1 MCGIAGTVNFID
13 AERLNAMTDAQAH
26 RGPDDRGV
34 KLFPEER
41 VGLGHRR
48 LSILDLSPAGHEP
61 MSNTDETLWITFNG
75 EIYNFKELRR
85 ELEQQGCKFKSQTD
99 TEVILQ
105 LFEREGVECIK
116 RLNGMFAF
124 AILDRKQKKVVIARD
139 HFGIKPL
146 YYYQSQGKFV
156 FASEIKGILASGIY
170 SPEINWQ
177 AFYDYFTYLYVP
189 CPDTMFSGVKQLPP
203 AHFLKFDLQDN
214 EITLSRYWSVKP
226 TGGTTNGSAP
236 SYEESKKTL
245 RTLLADSVE
254 RQMISDV
261 PLGAFLSGGVD
272 SPILTGLMAE
282 VSSQPVKTFTVA
294 FHGKGLEFYNEAEQ
308 ARAVAKRFCTE
319 HHEIDVDISDPL
331 EMMNLIEF
339 FDQPFGNPTF
349 YLMHLISRAARR
361 HVTVAL
367 CGAGG
372 DELFAGYPRYRAIGL
387 AKSLGWV
394 PDFVFA
400 GAGQALD
407 LFSDDYRTAT
417 LRRARQFIDGRD
429 HDFAKQYVNWTYF
442 LNERDKSR
450 LLEGTSQAAAMN
462 GGFLP
467 SERIVRQYLENGFAL
482 DSGNSALSVDL
493 QTFLPDN
500 VLEYTDKM
508 SMAVALEVRVP
519 YLDYRVV
526 EHALAM
532 PFDYKLKS
540 GNSKRILKETFADL
554 LPGENARA
562 PKKGFNFPLAAW
574 MRDHFDSYFEREM
587 TREKVHTDGLFN
599 WNYIQTLRKQH
610 RNGKKDN
617 SYPLFSLI
625 MFDAWY
631 RKYIAGAGVPDRAF
645 T

>member
-1 MCGIAGTVNFID
+1 
-13 AERLNAMTDAQAH
+13 MTDAQAH

-34 KLFPEER
+34 REFPAER
-41 VGLGHRR
+41 LGLGHRR

-61 MSNTDETLWITFNG
+61 MSNDDETLWITFNG
-75 EIYNFKELRR
+75 EIYNFIELRR
-85 ELEQQGCKFKSQTD
+85 ELEKQGCTFRSQTD
-99 TEVILQ
+99 TEVL
-105 LFEREGVECIK
+105 LRLYEREGTDCLK

-124 AILDRKQKKVVIARD
+124 AILDRRRQKLVLARD

-146 YYYQSQGKFV
+146 YYHQSGEKFV

-170 SPEINWQ
+170 SADVNWQ

-189 CPDTMFSGVKQLPP
+189 CPDTMFAGVKQVPP
-203 AHFLKFDLQDN
+203 AHFLEFDLKSNQSR
-214 EITLSRYWSVKP
+214 LSRYWFLQP
-226 TGGTTNGSAP
+226 PAEANGRDRQ
-236 SYEESKKTL
+236 SYEESKQTL
-245 RTLLADSVE
+245 RRLLTESVE

-261 PLGAFLSGGVD
+261 PLGVFLSGGID

-282 VSSQPVKTFTVA
+282 LSTLPVKTFTVT
-294 FHGKGLEFYNEAEQ
+294 FTGKDVELYNEAEQ
-308 ARAVAKRFCTE
+308 ARAAARRFGTE
-319 HHEIDVDISDPL
+319 HHEIAVDISDPL
-331 EMMNLIEF
+331 EMLGLIES

-349 YLMHLISRAARR
+349 YLMHLISKAARPD
-361 HVTVAL
+361 VTVAL

-387 AKSLGWV
+387 AKSLAWV

-400 GAGQALD
+400 GAGQALN

-417 LRRARQFIDGRD
+417 LRRARQFIAGRD
-429 HDFAKQYVNWTYF
+429 QDFAKQYVNWTYF
-442 LNERDKSR
+442 LNDRDKTR
-450 LLEGTSQAAAMN
+450 LMAGTSHTAAMN

-467 SERIVRQYLENGFAL
+467 SERIVRQYLENGFAA
-482 DSGNSALSVDL
+482 DSGNGALRVDM

-508 SMAVALEVRVP
+508 SMAVGLEVRVP

-526 EHALAM
+526 EHAHAL

-554 LPGENARA
+554 LPAENLKA
-562 PKKGFNFPLAAW
+562 PKKGFNFPLATW
-574 MRDHFDSYFEREM
+574 MRDHFDTYFEREM
-587 TREKVHTDGLFN
+587 TRDKVRADGLFN
-599 WNYIQTLRKQH
+599 WDYMQTLRQQH
-610 RNGKKDN
+610 RNGKRDN

-625 MFDAWY
+625 MFDVWY
-631 RKYIAGAGVPDRAF
+631 RKYIAG
-645 T
+645 